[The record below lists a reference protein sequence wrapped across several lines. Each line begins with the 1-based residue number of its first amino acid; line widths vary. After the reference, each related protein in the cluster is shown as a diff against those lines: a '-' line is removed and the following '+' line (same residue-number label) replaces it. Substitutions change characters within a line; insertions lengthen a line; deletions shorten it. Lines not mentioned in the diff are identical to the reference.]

1 MPNLTVTHEA
11 PLELIRQHPALAV
24 DLLRAFTGLAVPD
37 QSEIRLG
44 PNSLNAVIPAEFTA
58 DAVVT
63 VSDPGSGRPHIVIV
77 VEPQGRD
84 DDTKRYAWPAY
95 LANVR
100 NAVKCPTAILIVIC
114 PDPAEADKC
123 RQVIEMGHP
132 RWDLW
137 PIVIDPLHAP
147 DAEGAG
153 PYLTLFLACLPALDM
168 ANPAVARRVL
178 AAILDTGA
186 SDADRRKLVTIIL
199 KRASRAARQILEDL
213 MTAVEWKDDWV
224 ESFVNVGRAEGI
236 AEGRAEGRAETV
248 ASELMRL
255 LALRKLGPGKKHL
268 ALIAECTDL
277 ATLQRWFD
285 RAATAA
291 NAKEVFAD

>member
-11 PLELIRQHPALAV
+11 PLELIRQHPALAL
-24 DLLRAFTGLAVPD
+24 DLLQAFTNLVVPD
-37 QSEIRLG
+37 QAEIRLG
-44 PNSLNAVIPAEFTA
+44 PNSLTAVIPAEFTA

-63 VSDPGSGRPHIVIV
+63 VSDPGSGRPQIVIV

-100 NAVKCPTAILIVIC
+100 SAVKCPAAVLIVIC

-132 RWDLW
+132 HWDLW
-137 PIVIDPLHAP
+137 PIVIDPHHAP
-147 DAEGAG
+147 AAEGAG

-168 ANPAVARRVL
+168 TDPAVARRVL
-178 AAILDTGA
+178 EAVLGTGA

-213 MTAVEWKDDWV
+213 MTAVEWKDDWI
-224 ESFVNVGRAEGI
+224 ESFVDQGRVEGRAQGRAEREIEDLVTG
-236 AEGRAEGRAETV
+236 V
-248 ASELMRL
+248 LRL
-255 LALRKLGPGKKHL
+255 LSLRNLHPGKKQ
-268 ALIAECTDL
+268 IDRVRDCTDRD
-277 ATLQRWFD
+277 TLRQWFD

-291 NAKEVFAD
+291 NAKEVFSD